1 MILLCLQVDERCRRP
16 VKAESG
22 VVYHEATAGHLRT
35 ERDREDSARDGSQL
49 FSSARAAGM
58 PPPPLFV
65 ALLSPDAVE
74 RQQGRS
80 QFETLYSVYK

>member
-35 ERDREDSARDGSQL
+35 ERDREDSARDDSQL

-58 PPPPLFV
+58 PPPPLFDRRERY
-65 ALLSPDAVE
+65 ATYAAE
-74 RQQGRS
+74 RQPNGVQAES
-80 QFETLYSVYK
+80 P